1 MDHNFPKPT
10 PQTCLSVS
18 LSSETL
24 SFPED
29 TLCRLLSGSGEKF
42 LPLLADLFSVD
53 LWSVAMV
60 TGESFGTSSTSELSD
75 CLLARVDLLV
85 PLCGVLRLLTDFTG
99 ELRPGVAFLTMDCK
113 HRLRKYN
120 EVIRSISIIVISSL
134 HISFD
139 LQYMK

>member
-60 TGESFGTSSTSELSD
+60 TGESFGTSLTSELSD

-120 EVIRSISIIVISSL
+120 EVIRSISIIVRTSL

-139 LQYMK
+139 LQYM

>member
-42 LPLLADLFSVD
+42 LPLLADMFSVD
-53 LWSVAMV
+53 LWSVALV
-60 TGESFGTSSTSELSD
+60 TGESFGTSSTSELSG

-120 EVIRSISIIVISSL
+120 EVIRSISKIVMTSL

-139 LQYMK
+139 LQYM

>member
-1 MDHNFPKPT
+1 MDPNFPKPT

-42 LPLLADLFSVD
+42 LPLLADMFSVD
-53 LWSVAMV
+53 LWSVALV

-120 EVIRSISIIVISSL
+120 EVIRSISIIEMTSL

-139 LQYMK
+139 LQYT

>member
-53 LWSVAMV
+53 LWSVALV

-120 EVIRSISIIVISSL
+120 EVIRSISIIVMTSL

-139 LQYMK
+139 LQYM

>member
-53 LWSVAMV
+53 LWSVALV

-113 HRLRKYN
+113 HRLRKHN
-120 EVIRSISIIVISSL
+120 EVIRSISIIVMTSL

-139 LQYMK
+139 LQYM

>member
-42 LPLLADLFSVD
+42 LPLLADMFSVD
-53 LWSVAMV
+53 LWSVALV

-120 EVIRSISIIVISSL
+120 EVIRSISIIVMTSL

-139 LQYMK
+139 LQYM

>member
-120 EVIRSISIIVISSL
+120 EVIRSISIIVMTSL

-139 LQYMK
+139 LQYM

>member
-1 MDHNFPKPT
+1 MDHSFPKPT
-10 PQTCLSVS
+10 LQTSLSVS

-29 TLCRLLSGSGEKF
+29 TLCRLLSDSGEKF

-53 LWSVAMV
+53 LWSVALV
-60 TGESFGTSSTSELSD
+60 TGESFGTSSMSELSD

-85 PLCGVLRLLTDFTG
+85 PLWGVLRLLTDFTG

-113 HRLRKYN
+113 HTTG
-120 EVIRSISIIVISSL
+120 
-134 HISFD
+134 
-139 LQYMK
+139 

>member
-85 PLCGVLRLLTDFTG
+85 PICGVLRLLTDFTG

-120 EVIRSISIIVISSL
+120 EVIRSISIIVMTSL

-139 LQYMK
+139 LQYM

>member
-120 EVIRSISIIVISSL
+120 EVIRSISIIEMTSL

-139 LQYMK
+139 LQYM

>member
-1 MDHNFPKPT
+1 MDPNFPKPT

-42 LPLLADLFSVD
+42 LPLLADMFSVD
-53 LWSVAMV
+53 LWSVALV

-120 EVIRSISIIVISSL
+120 EVIRSISIIVMTSL

-139 LQYMK
+139 LQYT